1 MEKELNVKNIGQ
13 FRARFI
19 INFFKMVL
27 FLACCLLI
35 RISTGQVVMRDS
47 ALHLRKSVVSYH
59 MSFDDKKFLDDD
71 IIEQSGSKSLKERQI
86 DFPEGRFGKGIRMN
100 FVRPPLDQTNMSGID
115 LDLGVAVI
123 FNSRPGNKMGFNE
136 PFIWGSGR
144 VNAMLGAVSFWV
156 RGGLPFDSTVLF
168 KQTTISFGRE
178 ERDMI
183 GIEVG
188 KDQKLSAYVRDARYV
203 RHVLKSDA
211 VWDSSKWNFIV
222 LNWDWTNGIE
232 FWLNG
237 KKIASSW
244 GHDGW
249 FAAAPPG
256 LFALTAPKVIYD
268 ELYLMDRPLSKSEIE
283 KLMSS
288 NKPPQDENPIY
299 VRNKNDL
306 EQLEHSER
314 LEQYS
319 GADKNENLPWVSPDK
334 VLSFKEIWPSSVSDG
349 HVPGWYMVDGR
360 NEMAWPHPIAFF
372 TIIPGDGAFHAE
384 KADIKMPPDSRVNY
398 IDLTGN
404 LTNVKVQEWNQD
416 TKVPVDLFSVP
427 AGNQFFYGATI
438 PTTVH
443 RQTMFRIPFTE
454 KYGTPPGFTGNVH
467 LPLSGEKRIQ
477 NIGFYHF
484 SVDSVQGYKP
494 QGDKLI
500 LAPNAALNLDDRTL
514 FAINAVTSRD
524 ERKIV
529 MAIPS
534 PSKEKE
540 KTIDIGA
547 FSRLNI
553 MSEPYNHET
562 GISGVT
568 LSLPIKTSKPEETLF
583 IRVRDPAVPSRLWN
597 QFAVKL
603 KGFNGDYK
611 RFILTINFQDI
622 VVTGGDRFWIDL
634 GTAGKTEIKIGNNE
648 NPAELFMIPI
658 DSYRAVESY
667 AAKEL
672 IPAIAQYSKSYQN
685 IPWLFTGKMVSIEK
699 PYCYGGF
706 FDMLLPAL
714 AVQRVKPNDFVTN
727 YLIRRVNG
735 PYSETRG
742 STNKPGLNIGAKDT
756 TLVTL
761 ANPFG
766 APDWAVYMRDYNR
779 KRWAMID
786 WWSKRQNPDGRVGGG
801 WTDDA
806 LFGLQGWEDLA
817 LDDNQKLLNLTNALH
832 TKFELTD
839 IYKDGYCDI
848 SPEDRLHSSQF
859 VSELYNTIANNMG
872 QAYSIEREMKIAWY
886 LGKPDKTPLNYGG
899 GMPFKSAANAINWYW
914 GKDIPDNAYI
924 SKPLKEVAN
933 NLRHYTSVCN
943 KYYFYRMTASNIMH
957 DDFVPIGSMEMY
969 SYMLGGARW
978 PENGHDAHLK
988 LAVTWPSGGGPNVA
1002 RVILHAD
1009 DNSLDA
1015 VMYSFGSEERSLKMR
1030 LCRINDGHYKIGL
1043 YSDPEGTGNAGTPI
1057 WTTEKDIARFDVITL
1072 PIPSRKSLVLKV
1084 EQIKKYPTPSE
1095 LPDLA
1100 IDPWD
1105 AIWSNNTVT
1114 ANIHNIGNK
1123 NENEITV
1130 GLFNGE
1136 KLVQEKVIPAIDA
1149 PTDFIPK
1156 RAQIVFSDIPFSL
1169 NLRVVIDPKNK
1180 IREILK
1186 DNNSAV
1192 VVSSGS
1198 SHKDQVL
1205 WDIHRNKID
1214 KARLDLHDQMWN
1226 QLDVKDFGYFKNEIM
1241 NK

>member
-1 MEKELNVKNIGQ
+1 MTTEG
-13 FRARFI
+13 
-19 INFFKMVL
+19 
-27 FLACCLLI
+27 
-35 RISTGQVVMRDS
+35 T
-47 ALHLRKSVVSYH
+47 ALYLRKSPVTYH
-59 MSFDDKKFLDDD
+59 ISFDGKKFLDDD
-71 IIEQSGSKSLKERQI
+71 IITQSGKKSLEERQI
-86 DFPEGRFGKGIRMN
+86 DFPEGRFGKGIQMN
-100 FVRPPLDQTNMSGID
+100 FLRPPLDETNMSGID
-115 LDLGVAVI
+115 LDWVVGVI
-123 FNSRPGNKMGFNE
+123 FNTAPGNKMGFNE

-144 VNAMLGAVSFWV
+144 VNAMLGAVSFWAK
-156 RGGLPFDSTVLF
+156 GELPFDSTVLF

-183 GIEVG
+183 GIEVD
-188 KDQKLSAYVRDARYV
+188 KDHKLSAYVRDARYV

-222 LNWDWTNGIE
+222 LNWDWANGME
-232 FWLNG
+232 LWLNG

-244 GHDGW
+244 GTDGW
-249 FAAAPPG
+249 FATAPPG
-256 LFALTAPKVIYD
+256 LFALTAPKIIYD
-268 ELYLMDRPLSKSEIE
+268 EFYLMDRPLSKSEIE

-288 NKPPQDENPIY
+288 NKPPQEENPIY
-299 VRNKNDL
+299 VRKKDDL
-306 EQLEHSER
+306 ERLEHSVR

-319 GADKNENLPWVSPDK
+319 GADNSKNLPGVSPNEE
-334 VLSFKEIWPSSVSDG
+334 LSFKEVWPSSVSDG
-349 HVPGWYMVDGR
+349 HVPGWYMIDGR

-398 IDLTGN
+398 IGLTGN

-443 RQTMFRIPFTE
+443 RNTMFRIPFTE
-454 KYGTPPGFTGNVH
+454 KYGTPPGFEGNAH

-484 SVDSVQGYKP
+484 SVDSAQGYKP

-500 LAPNAALNLDDRTL
+500 LVPDAALNLDYRTL

-529 MAIPS
+529 MALPNT
-534 PSKEKE
+534 PKEKE

-568 LSLPIKTSKPEETLF
+568 LSLPIKTSNPEETLF

-603 KGFNGDYK
+603 KGFNGNYK
-611 RFILTINFQDI
+611 RLILTVNFQDI
-622 VVTGGDRFWIDL
+622 VLTGGDRFWIDL
-634 GTAGKTEIKIGNNE
+634 GTVGKTEIKTGDNQ
-648 NPAELFMIPI
+648 NPAELFIIPV
-658 DSYRAVESY
+658 DSYRAVDTY

-672 IPAIAQYSKSYQN
+672 IPAIAQFGKSYQN
-685 IPWLFTGKMVSIEK
+685 IPWLFTGEMVSIEK

-706 FDMLLPAL
+706 FDMILPAL
-714 AVQRVKPNDFVTN
+714 AVHRVKSDDFVAN
-727 YLIRRVNG
+727 YLLWSVDGPGAEIRGGSGFKAGVNL
-735 PYSETRG
+735 G
-742 STNKPGLNIGAKDT
+742 SNAPE
-756 TLVTL
+756 LVTL
-761 ANPFG
+761 TDSSG
-766 APDWAVYMRDYNR
+766 APDWAVYMRDYN
-779 KRWAMID
+779 KKLWAMAD
-786 WWSKRQNPDGRVGGG
+786 WWSTRQNPDGRVGGG

-806 LFGLQGWEDLA
+806 LFGLTGLESLTCDG
-817 LDDNQKLLNLTNALH
+817 NQKLLDLTNAIH

-839 IYKDGYCDI
+839 IYKDGYCNI
-848 SPEDRLHSSQF
+848 IPEDRLHSSQF
-859 VSELYNTIANNMG
+859 VSELYNTIVNNMG
-872 QAYSIEREMKIAWY
+872 QAYSMESQMKIAWH
-886 LGKPDKTPLNYGG
+886 LDKPDETPLNYAD
-899 GMPFKSAANAINWYW
+899 GMAFKSSASALKWYW
-914 GKDIPDNAYI
+914 GKDVPDNAYI
-924 SKPLKEVAN
+924 SRPLKEVADD
-933 NLRHYTSVCN
+933 LRLYTSVFN
-943 KYYFYRMTASNIMH
+943 KYYFYRMTAANVMH
-957 DDFVPIGSMEMY
+957 DDDVPHGSANMY
-969 SYMLGGARW
+969 SYLLGGAR
-978 PENGHDAHLK
+978 GSRYDAHLK

-1002 RVILHAD
+1002 RVILRAD

-1015 VMYSFGSEERSLKMR
+1015 VVYSFESKMRSLKMR
-1030 LCRINDGHYKIGL
+1030 LCRINDGRYKIGL

-1057 WTTEKDIARFDVITL
+1057 WTIQKDLSRFDIITL
-1072 PIPSRKSLVLKV
+1072 PIPPRKSLVLKV
-1084 EQIKKYPTPSE
+1084 EQVKEYSHLSE

-1123 NENEITV
+1123 NGNEITV
-1130 GLFNGE
+1130 GLFKGE
-1136 KLVQEKVIPAIDA
+1136 KLLQEKVISTIDA

-1156 RAQIVFSDIPFSL
+1156 SAQIVFSDVPFSL
-1169 NLRVVIDPKNK
+1169 NLRVIIDPNNK

-1205 WDIHRNKID
+1205 WDIHRNEID

-1226 QLDVKDFGYFKNEIM
+1226 QLDARHFGYFKEEIM